1 MGTEPSVRVLRVLLG
16 AAVAVSVVHY
26 VDNTLRWDD
35 FVAADPADRSL
46 GFISRWTIP
55 VAWVAFTACAVMAY
69 RRFQEQRWAEAA
81 AWLGAYSGSGLVGLG
96 HYLDLSPSDLAP
108 FQNAH
113 VMIDIALGVSIL
125 AYAVRLS
132 LRAPYLE
139 PRAEDEDQA

>member
-1 MGTEPSVRVLRVLLG
+1 MGAQPSIRVLQVLLG

-46 GFISRWTIP
+46 SFIARWTIP

-69 RRFQEQRWAEAA
+69 RRFQEQRWAPAA

-96 HYLDLSPSDLAP
+96 HYLDLSPSDLDP

-113 VMIDIALGVSIL
+113 VMIDIALGAAIL
-125 AYAVRLS
+125 VYAVRLS

-139 PRAEDEDQA
+139 PED